1 MVAPRESRWARL
13 VSGVV
18 AAAAAAAGL
27 ADTKPSDNRKA
38 ARTGSTTHRRCLF
51 VPKDPFISTY
61 LLPVGGPTRPRDRVS
76 ADRGRPGLLPALL
89 PLVQRRAPSQCR
101 GRSRCFV
108 WGRPW

>member
-61 LLPVGGPTRPRDRVS
+61 LLRVRRPTRPRDRN
-76 ADRGRPGLLPALL
+76 RPTEDARAFC
-89 PLVQRRAPSQCR
+89 RRFFRWYNGEHHHNVGSQ
-101 GRSRCFV
+101 SMLV